1 MKTLSLPLAKELTE
15 LCKSKGI
22 TMPESYWAWVKGD
35 RRALLVPWNNPAID
49 YKEVI
54 ANAYTLDELMD
65 WLPTSVYKLFP
76 SGKGVVSL
84 LVLNKADDGYGALYE
99 FPRDSYYEALAE
111 FTEDNPCDAVGK
123 LLMRCIKE
131 GYVKC

>member
-1 MKTLSLPLAKELTE
+1 MKTLSLELSRELTE

-22 TMPESYWAWVKGD
+22 TMPESYFCYFESMQTHAVKIGL
-35 RRALLVPWNNPAID
+35 AKNKMFP
-49 YKEVI
+49 I
-54 ANAYTLDELMD
+54 APAYTLDELMD
-65 WLPTSVYKLFP
+65 WLPSSVYKLYP

-84 LVLNKADDGYGALYE
+84 LILNKADDGYGALYE

-123 LLMRCIKE
+123 LLMWCIKE
-131 GYVKC
+131 GYLNQL